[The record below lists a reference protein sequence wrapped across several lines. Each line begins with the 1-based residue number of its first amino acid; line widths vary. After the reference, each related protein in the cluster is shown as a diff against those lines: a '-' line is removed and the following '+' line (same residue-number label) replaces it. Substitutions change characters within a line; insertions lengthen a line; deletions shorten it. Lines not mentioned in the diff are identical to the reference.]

1 MADTRIFK
9 LTEIAK
15 SGDQATKTVFYTSD
29 STSGSVWVV
38 KPGQMV
44 VPHTHPTGDDFWY
57 CVKGQGLFYLQVDQ
71 EVAVT
76 QGDMIISSKGQCHGL
91 KNTGKDDFIFVF
103 IVGPL
108 PVGYEKLTNS

>member
-38 KPGQMV
+38 KSGQMV
-44 VPHTHPTGDDFWY
+44 VPTLILRAT
-57 CVKGQGLFYLQVDQ
+57 
-71 EVAVT
+71 
-76 QGDMIISSKGQCHGL
+76 
-91 KNTGKDDFIFVF
+91 IF
-103 IVGPL
+103 G
-108 PVGYEKLTNS
+108 TA